1 MLQVINYS
9 EKAVALVGDTKAI
22 KDTLKAMGGKF
33 NPRLSC
39 GAGWIFSAKKRDDLQ
54 RLITTGEATTAKP
67 AEQKAVPAVYCGT
80 YKKYNEGSI
89 AGAWVRITDY
99 ANGEEVLK
107 ACAKLHKD
115 EADPEFMF
123 QDFENFPQWFY
134 SETMGA
140 KEFDAVLAW
149 WKEEQAKPQEKG
161 DALLAAYVAEMG
173 GDDYY
178 RTKAAKVV
186 KLSNGG
192 FYVFDK
198 HSINT
203 RFCFHDEGPDYEFYK
218 SLTSDEAKLKAYFF
232 AENLRDYDNKAERLT
247 DDATPHDWRIYPEY
261 EGKNVWTFGDFN
273 NTCLC
278 YGNLREK
285 SLPMAAA
292 DKAIIVKALKEL
304 RGKMEKRLEAWWKRY
319 GAEKLYL
326 WTYWADA

>member
-9 EKAVALVGDTKAI
+9 DKAVALIGDTKEI

-54 RLITTGEATTAKP
+54 RLITTGEATTTKT
-67 AEQKAVPAVYCGT
+67 EQKAVPAVYCGT
-80 YKKYNEGSI
+80 YHKYNCGSI

-99 ANGEEVLK
+99 ANGAEVLK

-123 QDFENFPQWFY
+123 QDFENFPEWFY
-134 SETMGA
+134 SETMHA
-140 KEFDAVLAW
+140 KDFDTVLAW
-149 WKEEQAKPQEKG
+149 WKEEQAKPQEKA
-161 DALLAAYVAEMG
+161 DELLTAYVAEMG

-186 KLSNGG
+186 RLSNGG

-232 AENLRDYDNKAERLT
+232 AENLRDYDSKAERLT

-261 EGKNVWTFGDFN
+261 DGKKVYTFADFRDGGYW
-273 NTCLC
+273 LEQM
-278 YGNLREK
+278 RPK
-285 SLPMAAA
+285 SKEMGAA
-292 DKAIIVKALKEL
+292 DKAAIVNALKEL